1 MILTRFGRFPGV
13 GQEARRA
20 RVARWPRRTHNG
32 AVSTESE
39 AADRGSVPSGDV
51 GEEAELGVTVAAV
64 ARRMGVAPATL
75 RTWDRRYGI
84 GPTAHRAGAHRRY
97 TALDVAR
104 LEHMRRLVIAGVPPA
119 DAAVAARAWNDG
131 AGRVADVTPL
141 PVRTTRGTAGGAV
154 PAAEL
159 PSPLSRA
166 GGGQVVALPGASPAL
181 RGLARAA
188 QTLDTAACA
197 AIIRDTIDRE
207 GVVATWDQL
216 LVPVLGAIGEKWN
229 DTGRGVEV
237 EHALS
242 ATIQDCFAGVIRND
256 HPPLNSRAVLLS
268 CAPGEMHS
276 LPLWAL
282 GAALSEMRIHA
293 RILGAGMPAASLVH
307 AVQRLGPAAVF
318 VWSCVPDSANTAMLS
333 ELPSFRPAAT
343 VLIGGPGWSGEP
355 PPGVV
360 VVSDLRDTVARI
372 ARAVGE

>member
-1 MILTRFGRFPGV
+1 M
-13 GQEARRA
+13 
-20 RVARWPRRTHNG
+20 
-32 AVSTESE
+32 
-39 AADRGSVPSGDV
+39 AD
-51 GEEAELGVTVAAV
+51 LGVTVAAV

-97 TALDVAR
+97 TAVDVAR

-119 DAAVAARAWNDG
+119 DAAVAARAWDEGDAQVVPLGLLPGRASTGSLSG
-131 AGRVADVTPL
+131 AAHD
-141 PVRTTRGTAGGAV
+141 
-154 PAAEL
+154 L
-159 PSPLSRA
+159 PSPPSRA
-166 GGGQVVALPGASPAL
+166 GGGQVVALPGAPPAL

-197 AIIRDTIDRE
+197 AIVRDTIERR
-207 GVVATWDQL
+207 GVVATWDEL
-216 LVPVLGAIGEKWN
+216 IVPVMVAIGEKWS

-242 ATIQDCFAGVIRND
+242 ATIQDCLSGVIHTD
-256 HPPLNSRAVLLS
+256 HPPLNSRAVLLA

-276 LPLWAL
+276 LPLWAI

-293 RILGAGMPAASLVH
+293 RILGSGMPAASLVH

-318 VWSCVPDSANTAMLS
+318 VWSCIPDPANTSVLG

-343 VLIGGPGWSGEP
+343 VLIGGPGWIGEP
-355 PPGVV
+355 PTGVV
-360 VVSDLRDTVARI
+360 VVTDLRDTVARI